1 MGISERKEREKL
13 QRRQEI
19 ILAAE
24 KVFFSKGFTNST
36 MDDIAA
42 EAELSKGTIYLYF
55 KSKEELFKVFV
66 NRGIT
71 KLYELFVEFS
81 SKQPNGLL
89 KVKAI
94 GEAYIKFY
102 YEYPNYYQ
110 AMMFEESKQVSEIS
124 NESEDMEILKIKMDT
139 NKILVDTIIEGM
151 NDGSIRKDLDPVKTS
166 LVLWGESLGV
176 LQLATLKA
184 DILCNEMKCT
194 TQDLISYFFEF
205 TYNALKA

>member
-24 KVFFSKGFTNST
+24 KVFFSKGFANTT

-42 EAELSKGTIYLYF
+42 EAELSKGTLYLYF

-66 NRGIT
+66 KRGISKQLEMFIEFT
-71 KLYELFVEFS
+71 KN
-81 SKQPNGLL
+81 QPNGLL

-102 YEYPNYYQ
+102 YDFPNYYN
-110 AMMFEESKQVSEIS
+110 ALMFEETQKVREI
-124 NESEDMEILKIKMDT
+124 ETDSEDENILKIKMET
-139 NKILVDTIIEGM
+139 NKILVETIIEGM
-151 NDGSIRKDLDPVKTS
+151 NDGSIRKDLDPEKTA
-166 LVLWGESLGV
+166 LILWGESLGV
-176 LQLATLKA
+176 LQLVTLKG
-184 DILCNEMKCT
+184 DILCNKMSCT
-194 TQDLISYFFEF
+194 SEELISYFFEF

>member
-24 KVFFSKGFTNST
+24 KVFFSKGFANTT

-42 EAELSKGTIYLYF
+42 EAELSKGTLYLYF

-66 NRGIT
+66 KRGISKQLEMFIEFT
-71 KLYELFVEFS
+71 KN
-81 SKQPNGLL
+81 QPNGLL

-102 YEYPNYYQ
+102 YDFPNYYN
-110 AMMFEESKQVSEIS
+110 ALMFEETQKVREI
-124 NESEDMEILKIKMDT
+124 ETDSEDENILKIKMET
-139 NKILVDTIIEGM
+139 NKILVETIIEGM
-151 NDGSIRKDLDPVKTS
+151 NDGSIRKDLDPEKTA
-166 LVLWGESLGV
+166 LILWGESLGV
-176 LQLATLKA
+176 LQLVTLKG
-184 DILCNEMKCT
+184 DILCNKMGCT
-194 TQDLISYFFEF
+194 SQELISYFFEF

>member
-1 MGISERKEREKL
+1 
-13 QRRQEI
+13 
-19 ILAAE
+19 
-24 KVFFSKGFTNST
+24 
-36 MDDIAA
+36 
-42 EAELSKGTIYLYF
+42 
-55 KSKEELFKVFV
+55 
-66 NRGIT
+66 
-71 KLYELFVEFS
+71 LYELFVEFS

-110 AMMFEESKQVSEIS
+110 AMMFEESQQVSDIS

-184 DILCNEMKCT
+184 DILCNEMQCT

>member
-1 MGISERKEREKL
+1 MGISERKEREKI

-24 KVFFSKGFTNST
+24 KVFFLKGFANTT

-42 EAELSKGTIYLYF
+42 EAELSKGTLYLYF

-66 NRGIT
+66 KRGIT
-71 KLYELFVEFS
+71 KQLEMFIEFS
-81 SKQPNGLL
+81 KNQPNGLL

-102 YEYPNYYQ
+102 YDFPNYYN
-110 AMMFEESKQVSEIS
+110 ALMFEETQKVGEI
-124 NESEDMEILKIKMDT
+124 ETDSEDENILKIKMET
-139 NKILVDTIIEGM
+139 NKIFVETIIEGM
-151 NDGSIRKDLDPVKTS
+151 KDGSIRKDLDPEKTA
-166 LVLWGESLGV
+166 LILWGESLGV
-176 LQLATLKA
+176 LQLVTLKG
-184 DILCNEMKCT
+184 DILCNKMSCT
-194 TQDLISYFFEF
+194 SEELISYFFEF